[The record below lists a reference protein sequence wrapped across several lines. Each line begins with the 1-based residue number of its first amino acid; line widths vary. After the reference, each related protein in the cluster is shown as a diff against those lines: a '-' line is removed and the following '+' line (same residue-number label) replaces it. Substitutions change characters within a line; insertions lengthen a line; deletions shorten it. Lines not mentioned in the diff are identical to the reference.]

1 METKAAGSTLYFV
14 VNTHKADGTPIT
26 WAGSPSVA
34 VTKDGGTTTETDG
47 VSLSVGAGGVT
58 GRHIITIDT
67 SQDATF
73 FATGH
78 KFAVVVTAG
87 TVDSV
92 STVGVLVAEFA
103 LGEVR
108 ADLKAWN
115 GGSLPVP
122 AEAGAAMTLTEAYDA
137 AKTAA
142 PSASTVA
149 GAVLDEALGEH
160 AGFLTTLLTAAG
172 YTAPANSDITTLLER
187 ITATRAGYLDSL
199 TNLDA
204 AISSRLATSGY
215 TAPQSYAQ
223 IQAAALAAIQA
234 YDPPTDAEM
243 DAAHALLA
251 TAAALATVDGIAD
264 SILEDT
270 GTTIPALIGALHISQ
285 GSETCNY
292 TVYDTDGVT
301 PLSGV
306 KVEVTTNEDGSGH
319 VTTGWTDAFGIV
331 TFKLDPGTYY
341 LWRSRFDR
349 VFVNPDIE
357 VVE

>member
-1 METKAAGSTLYFV
+1 METKAAGTILYFV

-47 VSLSVGAGGVT
+47 VSLSVDAGTVV

-78 KFAVVVTAG
+78 KFSVIVTAG
-87 TVDSV
+87 TVDSI
-92 STVGVLVAEFA
+92 STVGLIVAEFE
-103 LGEVR
+103 LGEVP
-108 ADLKAWN
+108 ANVAAWN
-115 GGSLPVP
+115 GGALPVP
-122 AEAGAAMTLTEAYDA
+122 AVAGDAMTLTEAYDA

-142 PSASTVA
+142 QAGDIPDISALALEATVA
-149 GAVLDEALGEH
+149 ALND
-160 AGFLTTLLTAAG
+160 LSAAEVNAEVD
-172 YTAPANSDITTLLER
+172 T
-187 ITATRAGYLDSL
+187 
-199 TNLDA
+199 
-204 AISSRLATSGY
+204 
-215 TAPQSYAQ
+215 
-223 IQAAALAAIQA
+223 ALAD
-234 YDPPTDAEM
+234 YDGPTKAEM

-306 KVEVTTNEDGSGH
+306 KVEVTTGEDGSGH
-319 VTTGWTDAFGIV
+319 VTTGWTNAFGIA
-331 TFKLDPGTYY
+331 TFKLDSGIYY
-341 LWRSRFDR
+341 LWRSISGKSFE
-349 VFVNPDIE
+349 NPDTE

>member
-1 METKAAGSTLYFV
+1 METKAAGSILYFV
-14 VNTHKADGTPIT
+14 INTHKADGTPIT

-47 VSLSVGAGGVT
+47 VSLSVDAGTVV

-78 KFAVVVTAG
+78 KFSVIVTAG

-92 STVGVLVAEFA
+92 STVGLIVAEFE
-103 LGEVR
+103 LGEVP
-108 ADLKAWN
+108 ANVAAWN
-115 GGSLPVP
+115 GGALPVP
-122 AEAGAAMTLTEAYDA
+122 AEAGDAMTLTEAYDA

-142 PSASTVA
+142 QAGDIPDISALALEATVA
-149 GAVLDEALGEH
+149 ALND
-160 AGFLTTLLTAAG
+160 LSAAEVNAEVD
-172 YTAPANSDITTLLER
+172 T
-187 ITATRAGYLDSL
+187 
-199 TNLDA
+199 
-204 AISSRLATSGY
+204 
-215 TAPQSYAQ
+215 
-223 IQAAALAAIQA
+223 ALAD
-234 YDPPTDAEM
+234 YDGPTKAEM
-243 DAAHALLA
+243 DAGHALLA
-251 TAAALATVDGIAD
+251 TAAALATVDGIVD

-306 KVEVTTNEDGSGH
+306 KVEVTTGEDGSGH
-319 VTTGWTDAFGIV
+319 VTTGWTNAFGIV

-349 VFVNPDIE
+349 VFVDPDTE
-357 VVE
+357 AVE

>member
-1 METKAAGSTLYFV
+1 METKAAGSTLNFAI
-14 VNTHKADGTPIT
+14 NTHKADGTPIT
-26 WAGSPSVA
+26 WAGSPAVA

-47 VSLSVGAGGVT
+47 VSLSVDAGTVV

-73 FATGH
+73 YATGH
-78 KFAVVVTAG
+78 KFSVIVTAG

-92 STVGVLVAEFA
+92 STVGLIIAEFE
-103 LGEVR
+103 LGEVP
-108 ADLKAWN
+108 ANVKTWN
-115 GGSLPVP
+115 GGALPVP
-122 AEAGAAMTLTEAYDA
+122 AVAGDEMALTSAYDA

-142 PSASTVA
+142 SATALANVAAAIPDISGLALEATVA
-149 GAVLDEALGEH
+149 ALNDLSSAEA
-160 AGFLTTLLTAAG
+160 
-172 YTAPANSDITTLLER
+172 
-187 ITATRAGYLDSL
+187 
-199 TNLDA
+199 
-204 AISSRLATSGY
+204 
-215 TAPQSYAQ
+215 
-223 IQAAALAAIQA
+223 QAAATAALNA
-234 YDPPTDAEM
+234 YDPATKAEM

-270 GTTIPALIGALHISQ
+270 GTTIPALIGALHVSQ

-306 KVEVTTNEDGSGH
+306 KVEVTTGEDGSGH
-319 VTTGWTDAFGIV
+319 VTTGYTNAFGIV

-349 VFVNPDIE
+349 VFVDPDTE